1 MAQAGIGQGRAEGA
15 IVRAASLVA
24 VPWANGGGVTRV
36 MVDRLGAFRLSL
48 ATIDGAGPF
57 SRFPGVLRQFA
68 LVAGRV
74 DLSGPA
80 PFPVSLDALSPP
92 VTFGGDVPVHA
103 VPRGGAAL
111 ALNLMVPDGAPRL
124 RLVRGK
130 GLLDAVA
137 IFACGPVTVDGVP
150 LGAHDCML
158 VDVRVQVLGPVQVSG
173 PALVVLR

>member
-1 MAQAGIGQGRAEGA
+1 MAQAGIGQGRAERA
-15 IVRAASLVA
+15 IVRVASLVA

-36 MVDRLGAFRLSL
+36 LLDRPGAFRLSL

-80 PFPVSLDALSPP
+80 PFPVSLDAQSPP
-92 VTFGGDVPVHA
+92 VTFGGNVPVHA
-103 VPRGGAAL
+103 VPRAGAAL
-111 ALNLMVPDGAPRL
+111 ALNLMVPVGAPRL
-124 RLVRGK
+124 GLVRGE

-137 IFACGPVTVDGVP
+137 IFACGPVTGDGVP

-158 VDVRVQVLGPVQVSG
+158 VDRPVLVSG
-173 PALVVLR
+173 PALVVVR

>member
-1 MAQAGIGQGRAEGA
+1 MAQAGIGQGMAERA

-36 MVDRLGAFRLSL
+36 LVDRPGAFRLSL
-48 ATIDGAGPF
+48 ATIDGEGPF
-57 SRFPGVLRQFA
+57 SRFPGVLRHFA

-74 DLSGPA
+74 DLLGPA
-80 PFPVSLDALSPP
+80 PFPLSLDAQSPP

-103 VPRGGAAL
+103 GLRGGAAL

-124 RLVRGK
+124 RLVRGE

-137 IFACGPVTVDGVP
+137 IFACAPVTVDGAR
-150 LGAHDCML
+150 LDAHDCML
-158 VDVRVQVLGPVQVSG
+158 VDGPVRVLG
-173 PALVVLR
+173 PALVVVR